1 MQKMKTMM
9 IAKKTP
15 PTMTSKIGQ
24 LGLMI
29 LLCLGAL
36 SPLQAQKLIQPK
48 PKASTLAMATYL
60 DGDNYLKVTYG
71 QPLKK
76 GRAIFGDLVPY
87 GQIWRTG
94 ANEAT
99 EFTTTRDIKIDKRT
113 LKAGTYTIFSIPD
126 KDQWTVIF
134 NGVLGQWGAYKYE
147 EVKSKNVLE
156 MPIKVQSGEDE
167 YEAFTIQFEPDKK
180 GANLVLLW
188 DKTRIVIPITF
199 VTTVK
204 TK

>member
-1 MQKMKTMM
+1 MAKLMEMSLKMQKRT
-9 IAKKTP
+9 
-15 PTMTSKIGQ
+15 GQ
-24 LGLMI
+24 IFAIVLFCVFISGYTK
-29 LLCLGAL
+29 
-36 SPLQAQKLIQPK
+36 AQKLIQPK

-99 EFTTTRDIKIDKRT
+99 EFTTARDIKIDKRT

-134 NGVLGQWGAYKYE
+134 NGVLGQWGAYKYD

-156 MPIKVQSGEDE
+156 MPIKVQTGEDE

-180 GANLVLLW
+180 GANMVLLW
-188 DKTRIVIPITF
+188 DKTRIIIPISF
-199 VTTVK
+199 VTTAK
-204 TK
+204 SK

>member
-1 MQKMKTMM
+1 MVKLMEIPTKTQKRTWQTLA
-9 IAKKTP
+9 IV
-15 PTMTSKIGQ
+15 
-24 LGLMI
+24 LFC
-29 LLCLGAL
+29 CLISGYT
-36 SPLQAQKLIQPK
+36 QAQKLIQPK
-48 PKASTLAMATYL
+48 PKASTLAMSTYL

-156 MPIKVQSGEDE
+156 LPIRVQSGEDE
-167 YEAFTIQFEPDKK
+167 YEAFTVQFEPDKK
-180 GANLVLLW
+180 GANMVLLW
-188 DKTRIVIPITF
+188 DKTRIVIPISF
-199 VTTVK
+199 VTVAK